1 MNQTG
6 RLLLRY
12 VCTGCTN
19 ISCIMHRDDHKYIGA
34 PHNCLY
40 GTGCKWHPEVL
51 IEGEWVQYSEQAI
64 DVMFATEIKEATL

>member
-1 MNQTG
+1 
-6 RLLLRY
+6 
-12 VCTGCTN
+12 
-19 ISCIMHRDDHKYIGA
+19 MHRDDHKYIGA